1 MGSGGLV
8 AESFCQLLEQLWLM
22 PTQVVNPSNFKR
34 TFEGYDKQFAG
45 LEQHD
50 SQEFFV
56 CDCFRNSFLGQVG
69 GCPA

>member
-8 AESFCQLLEQLWLM
+8 AESFAQLLEQARGETDWLLEQLWTL
-22 PTQVVNPSNFKR
+22 PTQVVNPTNFKR

-56 CDCFRNSFLGQVG
+56 RGPFRD
-69 GCPA
+69 

>member
-8 AESFCQLLEQLWLM
+8 VESFAQLLEQLWTL
-22 PTQVVNPSNFKR
+22 PTQVVNPTNFKR

-56 CDCFRNSFLGQVG
+56 RGPFRD
-69 GCPA
+69 